1 MFIQL
6 PEELNIDINRLV
18 YTQERDEGLDSLNT
32 LLHLSQVIRT
42 EIRNLV
48 MADPVL
54 WRVLY
59 IRQLT
64 SGSSIYADL
73 PALLTSISVPTSKLV
88 RNINLSRIP
97 TPYSTVMDIL
107 KRFVMWKPFQS
118 DYVEE

>member
-88 RNINLSRIP
+88 RNINLPRIP